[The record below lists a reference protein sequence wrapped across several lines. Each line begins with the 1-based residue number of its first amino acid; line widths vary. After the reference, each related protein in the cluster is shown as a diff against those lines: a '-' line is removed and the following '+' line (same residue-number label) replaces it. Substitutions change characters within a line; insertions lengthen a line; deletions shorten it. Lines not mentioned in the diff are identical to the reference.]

1 MFTCKRCKN
10 KVKIELRDNHELYCA
25 YSLKNGE
32 LTNLIPCEV
41 CNNLIN
47 FEDYQSHLYSCGEKS
62 YYTRQV
68 RVPLIFPSLNISGS
82 GNAPSVIDTSVDQEE
97 IVVPLINP
105 GVDNAGLEVANADE
119 VAGTGLEVANAGP
132 EVANANAVAGLE
144 VVGADAV
151 AGLEVAGLE
160 VVGAGLEVDNA
171 NEVPQTFMTHLR
183 TIFNEHRS
191 LLTIPPQ
198 ILTEGTTN
206 IPFISSLYT
215 QLQPPPTS
223 SVTTQN
229 PVTNDSGFTYDDEDN
244 IDMPDHISSFISSTM
259 NSVMNNAANSLF
271 FLNPSYGDDY
281 EQLTVL
287 GENIGYINPGV
298 LDINAIAPKELL
310 SEEITCP
317 ICTDTVK
324 EVRKTVCNHSFCP
337 TCIEEWLSS
346 NKKCPICMNEFDT
359 NNHPEADE

>member
-1 MFTCKRCKN
+1 MFTCKRCKK

-25 YSLKNGE
+25 YSLKNDE
-32 LTNLIPCEV
+32 LINLIPCEV

-97 IVVPLINP
+97 IVVPLIN
-105 GVDNAGLEVANADE
+105 AGPE
-119 VAGTGLEVANAGP
+119 VAGAGP
-132 EVANANAVAGLE
+132 EVANAN
-144 VVGADAV
+144 AV

-171 NEVPQTFMTHLR
+171 YEVPQTFMTHLR
-183 TIFNEHRS
+183 TIFNDHRS

-244 IDMPDHISSFISSTM
+244 IGMPDHISSFISSTM
-259 NSVMNNAANSLF
+259 NSVMNNAANGLF

-287 GENIGYINPGV
+287 GENIGNINPGV
-298 LDINAIAPKELL
+298 LDINAIAPKELI

-324 EVRKTVCNHSFCP
+324 EIRKTVCNHSFCP

-359 NNHPEADE
+359 NNHSEADE